1 MPRVVPKLV
10 GEELLRRL
18 RETGVLWATFDT
30 RYGSQRCK
38 LELPSGPDER
48 KPHPEIEVAL
58 GWKARV
64 FLVLGGRKPHRGLRL
79 VVEEAAGSRVVDLT
93 TGAKFRPTKVV
104 AIVTEM
110 HERK

>member
-1 MPRVVPKLV
+1 MPRVVSKFV
-10 GEELLRRL
+10 GEELLRQL
-18 RETGVLWATFDT
+18 RETSVLWATFDT
-30 RYGSQRCK
+30 RYRPRRCK
-38 LELPSGPDER
+38 LELPPGPDER
-48 KPHPEIEVAL
+48 KPHPEIEVVL

-79 VVEEAAGSRVVDLT
+79 VVEEAAGSRVIDLT

-110 HERK
+110 YERK